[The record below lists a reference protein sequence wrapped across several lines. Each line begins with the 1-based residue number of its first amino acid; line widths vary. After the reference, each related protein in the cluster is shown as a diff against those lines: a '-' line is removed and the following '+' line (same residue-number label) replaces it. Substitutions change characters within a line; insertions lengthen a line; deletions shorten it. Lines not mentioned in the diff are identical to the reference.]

1 MSIDKVDYITVM
13 KVQTLEFHFYDGSIA
28 CEKWESTAGKDCWT
42 DEYKDRQRVCM
53 RKYMATSSQ
62 YSPFTTRIVC
72 GCCGNS
78 CRRQTQNSKTSETG
92 KMSYWRCSGGS
103 KTNYG
108 IKGIREA
115 ELMKIT
121 SQVMGTPEFDGDA
134 FKKQIGHITLLK
146 TGLLEFTF
154 LDSHTQTA
162 EYSTKRKGCN
172 WSDEQRA
179 KFMESIKDDYTPER
193 RKAMSENMKR
203 IRSEKFWASKKVKTI
218 PATLT
223 QFTAAPIAE
232 QKKRRVTGYARVS
245 TDHDDQFTSYEA
257 QIDYYTNYIKDRD
270 DLEFVE
276 VYTDEGI
283 SGTSTKR
290 R

>member
-1 MSIDKVDYITVM
+1 
-13 KVQTLEFHFYDGSIA
+13 
-28 CEKWESTAGKDCWT
+28 
-42 DEYKDRQRVCM
+42 
-53 RKYMATSSQ
+53 
-62 YSPFTTRIVC
+62 
-72 GCCGNS
+72 
-78 CRRQTQNSKTSETG
+78 
-92 KMSYWRCSGGS
+92 MSYWHCSGGS

-134 FKKQIGHITLLK
+134 FKKQIGHITLVK

-162 EYSTKRKGCN
+162 EYSTKRKGYN

-203 IRSEKFWASKKVKTI
+203 IRSEKFWASKKSKDHTGHADTIYSSADSRTEKT
-218 PATLT
+218 
-223 QFTAAPIAE
+223 
-232 QKKRRVTGYARVS
+232 
-245 TDHDDQFTSYEA
+245 
-257 QIDYYTNYIKDRD
+257 
-270 DLEFVE
+270 
-276 VYTDEGI
+276 
-283 SGTSTKR
+283 SGHWIRSCFH
-290 R
+290 